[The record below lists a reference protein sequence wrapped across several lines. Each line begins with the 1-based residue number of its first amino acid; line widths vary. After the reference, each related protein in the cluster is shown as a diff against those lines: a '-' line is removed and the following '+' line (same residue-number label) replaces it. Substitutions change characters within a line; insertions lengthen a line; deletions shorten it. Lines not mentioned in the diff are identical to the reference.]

1 MKISEHCFP
10 CLLKQV
16 IKTEDMLGAENRE
29 EILREALRILSVADY
44 SKSSPAVSGEIYS
57 MLAKKTGV
65 YDPYKNLKDYYNR
78 YFEEKLPLFEEK
90 ITSFKDA
97 VKFAILGNIV
107 DFSAVRV
114 DIESEVAKLF
124 TTAESLE
131 FAVDD
136 SEKLLSDIKKA
147 NTVLY
152 LGDNCGEI
160 CLDKL
165 LIKQIKNINPDC
177 KVYFAVRGMPAAN
190 DNTKEDALSVKMD
203 ELAEIIENGDCSLG
217 TVLDRTSE
225 DFRKLYHR
233 ADLIISKGQGNYES
247 LSDEKE
253 NLYFLLMIKCPTIAE
268 FVGVP
273 ERSVVCMKNSTK

>member
-16 IKTEDMLGAENRE
+16 IKTEDMLGAKNRE
-29 EILREALRILSVADY
+29 EILREALSILSTADY
-44 SKSSPAVSGEIYS
+44 SKSSPAVSGEIYG
-57 MLAKKTGV
+57 MLSEKTGV

-78 YFEEKLPLFEEK
+78 YFDERLPLFEEK
-90 ITSFKDA
+90 THSFRDA

-114 DIESEVAKLF
+114 DIESEVSKLF
-124 TTAESLE
+124 ATAETLE

-136 SEKLLSDIKKA
+136 TENLLSDIKNAK
-147 NTVLY
+147 TLLY

-165 LIKQIKNINPDC
+165 LIKEIKKINPDC
-177 KVYFAVRGMPAAN
+177 KICFAVRGMPAAN

-203 ELAEIIENGDCSLG
+203 EIAEIIENGDCSLG
-217 TVLDRTSE
+217 TVLDRTSD
-225 DFRKLYHR
+225 DFKKLYYS

-253 NLYFLLMIKCPTIAE
+253 NIYFLLMIKCPTIAE

-273 ERSVVCMKNSTK
+273 ERSVVCMKNSVK